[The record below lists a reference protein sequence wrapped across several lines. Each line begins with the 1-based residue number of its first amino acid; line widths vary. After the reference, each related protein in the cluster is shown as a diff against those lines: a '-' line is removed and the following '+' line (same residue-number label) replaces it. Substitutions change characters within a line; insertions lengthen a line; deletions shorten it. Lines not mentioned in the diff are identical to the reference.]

1 MKISLN
7 DKKNI
12 IERLK
17 YLAKLIEKHNYLYH
31 TKDKPQITDEEYNK
45 LVRENL
51 KLESKYPEL
60 KLDTSPSNKIGGMI
74 KNKFNKSNHLSPMHS
89 LANGFNEDDLMTSNS
104 VTNVENPD

>member
-17 YLAKLIEKHNYLYH
+17 DLAKLIEKHNYLYH
-31 TKDKPQITDEEYNK
+31 TKDKPQITDEEYDK

-51 KLESKYPEL
+51 ELELKYPEL
-60 KLDTSPSNKIGGMI
+60 KLDITPSNQPIYLEVRD
-74 KNKFNKSNHLSPMHS
+74 KNGNKSKKFYVRSGNRSQELEIDQAAEFIKSR
-89 LANGFNEDDLMTSNS
+89 F
-104 VTNVENPD
+104 V